1 MGLGDL
7 GAAQKVARI
16 TWAEAHRRWRGVRVG
31 DGPRDRE
38 EQEMREPRGSGPG
51 SLSMQ
56 GSVAA
61 FVAEYGL
68 EAPIHARTLD
78 FVSEVGELAKEILE
92 GTDYGRTPFDASE
105 RWTGELG
112 DALFALVCLANS
124 TGVDLE
130 AALNAAL
137 EKYRERLALG
147 GDAGSGR

>member
-1 MGLGDL
+1 
-7 GAAQKVARI
+7 
-16 TWAEAHRRWRGVRVG
+16 
-31 DGPRDRE
+31 
-38 EQEMREPRGSGPG
+38 MREPGGSKPG

-61 FVAEYGL
+61 FVEEHGL
-68 EAPIHARTLD
+68 
-78 FVSEVGELAKEILE
+78 VSEVGELAKEILE
-92 GTDYGRTPFDASE
+92 GTAYGRAPFE
-105 RWTGELG
+105 VPEGWTGELG

-137 EKYRERLALG
+137 EKYRERLAFG